1 MSARVARLRVHSV
14 DVPLLRPFVTAVRR
28 TDHVPAVLVEVV
40 DTDGRS
46 GWGEAAASWRVT
58 GESPTGIA
66 AAVGGP
72 IRDAVDGL
80 PVGDPGVWGPAVRRS
95 VVGNAAARS
104 AVDCALWDLAAQE
117 AGQPLAER
125 LGGAATEVETDM
137 TLSAAAP
144 EELLA
149 RACEHVQQGFT
160 TIKVKVAGA
169 ASDARALVLLRRELG
184 DDVVLRVDANQAWD
198 VQEAVAMIR
207 GWERAGV
214 GLQLVE
220 QPVAAGDVEGLAAVR
235 AAVDTRILADESVW
249 DTRDLLEVLRCA
261 AADDVNIKLAK
272 TGGLSEALT
281 MVDIARR
288 RGARRRGRLHDGEP
302 RRRGRVGRAGHHA
315 RPRDRRRPG
324 PRLRAVAVG
333 LTRRRRPDLPGP
345 RARGDDGP
353 GPRHPRPGSR
363 LRRAGAHGLTAVA
376 RCTPGPPAA
385 VRPGAGAGA
394 SASRFPTGAA
404 DGRNRQDRPETMD
417 GDRPVSDQQPPYPAP
432 SYDPGYRA
440 PDNSN
445 GLLAMI
451 LGIVSLVVGGFAARH
466 PRDHPGP
473 QGPGQGGRRPRDQP

>member
-1 MSARVARLRVHSV
+1 MSARVTRLRVHSV

-58 GESPTGIA
+58 GESPAGIA
-66 AAVGGP
+66 AAVRGP
-72 IRDAVDGL
+72 IRDAVHDL

-149 RACEHVQQGFT
+149 RAHEHLQQGFT

-184 DDVVLRVDANQAWD
+184 DEVVLRVDANQAWD

-235 AAVDTRILADESVW
+235 AAVDTRVLADEAVW
-249 DTRDLLEVLRCA
+249 DTRDLLEVLRCS

-272 TGGLSEALT
+272 TGGLSEALA
-281 MVDIARR
+281 MVDIAR
-288 RGARRRGRLHDGEP
+288 GAGLGVVVGCMMESHVAVAASAALATTLDVTTSGAQDLDAGLWLSASP
-302 RRRGRVGRAGHHA
+302 VTGGLTYRGRVLEAMTA
-315 RPRDRRRPG
+315 PG
-324 PRLRAVAVG
+324 LGIGG
-333 LTRRRRPDLPGP
+333 L
-345 RARGDDGP
+345 A
-353 GPRHPRPGSR
+353 PGSTAR
-363 LRRAGAHGLTAVA
+363 ELT
-376 RCTPGPPAA
+376 
-385 VRPGAGAGA
+385 
-394 SASRFPTGAA
+394 S
-404 DGRNRQDRPETMD
+404 
-417 GDRPVSDQQPPYPAP
+417 
-432 SYDPGYRA
+432 
-440 PDNSN
+440 
-445 GLLAMI
+445 
-451 LGIVSLVVGGFAARH
+451 
-466 PRDHPGP
+466 
-473 QGPGQGGRRPRDQP
+473 